1 MASLLLNFIK
11 RAIIIPI
18 AVTVIV
24 IGVIYSAVPRFISEG
39 QTRTSSLNDR
49 IDLSLYNVKEYNS
62 FKELNAGDYI
72 GDLRCENIDLGS
84 TAVVYK
90 TESDNAVYA
99 SGVSKEPW
107 SGGSMLIIG
116 SDNSSQFGK
125 FYNSKKGDKISLEFY
140 SKETYKYKIEKKVV
154 GVTDS
159 ELNGYVK
166 DGKLIIAVPYND
178 FSNLGSSFFYTLYIA
193 GRA

>member
-107 SGGSMLIIG
+107 SSGSMLIIG
-116 SDNSSQFGK
+116 NDNSSQFGK